1 MGELNE
7 QRWGVLSE
15 RGCEATG
22 LTYAEAAE
30 LMRRLLREKVSG
42 ISIITND
49 AAHRAS
55 LTENS
60 PARHA
65 QSNGARP
72 PVRKS

>member
-7 QRWGVLSE
+7 KRWGVLSE

-30 LMRRLLREKVSG
+30 LMRRLSRQKISG
-42 ISIITND
+42 ISVITNE
-49 AAHRAS
+49 AALRAS

-60 PARHA
+60 PAH
-65 QSNGARP
+65 QARMANSK
-72 PVRKS
+72 R

>member
-1 MGELNE
+1 MGELDE

-15 RGCEATG
+15 RGCEATA
-22 LTYAEAAE
+22 LSYAAALE

-49 AAHRAS
+49 AARRAS

-60 PARHA
+60 PAHQL
-65 QSNGARP
+65 QSNGTKPRAS
-72 PVRKS
+72 K

>member
-22 LTYAEAAE
+22 LTYADAAE

-49 AAHRAS
+49 AARRAS
-55 LTENS
+55 LPENS
-60 PARHA
+60 PARHT
-65 QSNGARP
+65 QPNGARP
-72 PVRKS
+72 GSRKS

>member
-22 LTYAEAAE
+22 LTYADAAG
-30 LMRRLLREKVSG
+30 LMRRLLHQRVSG

-49 AAHRAS
+49 AARRAS

-60 PARHA
+60 PARQA
-65 QSNGARP
+65 QSNGARR
-72 PVRKS
+72 RKS

>member
-1 MGELNE
+1 MGELSE

-22 LTYAEAAE
+22 LTYAAAAE
-30 LMRRLLREKVSG
+30 LMRRLSREKVSG

-49 AAHRAS
+49 AARRAS

-60 PARHA
+60 PAHQL
-65 QSNGARP
+65 QSNGTRP
-72 PVRKS
+72 QGQK

>member
-7 QRWGVLSE
+7 RRWGVLSE
-15 RGCEATG
+15 RGCEATK
-22 LTYAEAAE
+22 LTYADAAE

-49 AAHRAS
+49 AARRAS

-60 PARHA
+60 PARRAHL
-65 QSNGARP
+65 NGARP
-72 PVRKS
+72 RVRES

>member
-1 MGELNE
+1 MGELGE

-22 LTYAEAAE
+22 LTYAAALE
-30 LMRRLLREKVSG
+30 LMRRLSREKVSG

-49 AAHRAS
+49 AARRAS

-60 PARHA
+60 LTYKL
-65 QSNGARP
+65 QSNGTRL
-72 PVRKS
+72 KS

>member
-1 MGELNE
+1 MGELDE

-22 LTYAEAAE
+22 LTYRDAAA
-30 LMRRLLREKVSG
+30 LMRQLLREKVSG

-49 AAHRAS
+49 AARRAS

-60 PARHA
+60 PARHS
-65 QSNGARP
+65 QSNGAGR
-72 PVRKS
+72 RKS